1 MQTAANL
8 NLKSWM
14 QYLKL
19 EPFYTFFTPACQP
32 VSQQQTLKAGDKITD
47 MLKAF
52 LQSVYFLSVQIPVT
66 ELNTL
71 RSQFATQLSVI
82 TDL

>member
-1 MQTAANL
+1 
-8 NLKSWM
+8 
-14 QYLKL
+14 
-19 EPFYTFFTPACQP
+19 
-32 VSQQQTLKAGDKITD
+32 